1 VFGLKS
7 IVRVFIYRFDVPAGK
22 ADEIISEIVENY
34 LVDELVIIG
43 HEPCLSLLISTLTVA
58 NPNPDLAISIKK
70 GGACCLSADDLRIQ
84 RRAAIEWLLTPK
96 ILLKA

>member
-43 HEPCLSLLISTLTVA
+43 HE
-58 NPNPDLAISIKK
+58 LA
-70 GGACCLSADDLRIQ
+70 
-84 RRAAIEWLLTPK
+84 
-96 ILLKA
+96 